1 MKFLLTIT
9 LAAMLLAGCSRNDT
23 DATTQPAESK
33 DDAHSKAS
41 KKGDYAEESKPAK
54 PVDIDLTRIKP
65 ANEAISPASAEQAAE
80 LINGGIEY
88 LLGQVND
95 QGGWSIQGKFEPA
108 VTALVLKALIQHPS
122 LTVETPVI
130 ARGYDR
136 LLTFQQSDGAIYD
149 PAQGRSNYCTA
160 IAVDALAAAK
170 SPKFKPALDKA
181 LAYLRSLQIV
191 PGSESRDTEVAGQ
204 KITAGHPY
212 IGGVSY
218 GHHGRPDMNN
228 LGWWME
234 AMHSA
239 GVPADDPA
247 MQRALAFV
255 LRSQNRSESNDMGWV
270 AAGPDDGGFI
280 YAPAKRD
287 IAVGESKAGPGPG
300 GQGLASYGSITYV
313 GLKSMLYAGLS
324 KDDPRVKAAFAWIR
338 QHWTLDQNPNMPAER
353 SQQGM
358 YFYFL
363 VFAKALRAY
372 GADVIP
378 DPSKPEIEH
387 NWRDELVAAL
397 AKRVQPDGS
406 WFNPAHRWEEGS
418 PVLVTAYEVQALEE
432 VLK

>member
-1 MKFLLTIT
+1 MMKTLLTIT
-9 LAAMLLAGCSRNDT
+9 LAAMLLSGCNQNNT
-23 DATTQPAESK
+23 DATTQPAGAK
-33 DDAHSKAS
+33 NDAHSKVS
-41 KKGDYAEESKPAK
+41 SKGDYAEKSKPAN
-54 PVDIDLTRIKP
+54 
-65 ANEAISPASAEQAAE
+65 ANLSLMGSANTAISPASAKQAAE
-80 LINGGIEY
+80 LINGGIAY
-88 LLGQVND
+88 LLAQVND

-108 VTALVLKALIQHPS
+108 VTALVLKALIQHPD

-136 LLTFQQSDGAIYD
+136 LLTFQQADGAIYD
-149 PAQGRSNYCTA
+149 PKQGRSNYCTA
-160 IAVDALAAAK
+160 IAIDALAAAK

-181 LAYLRSLQIV
+181 VAYLRSLQIV
-191 PGSESRDTEVAGQ
+191 PGSESLDTEVAGQ

-234 AMHSA
+234 AMHNAS
-239 GVPADDPA
+239 VPADDPA

-255 LRSQNRSESNDMGWV
+255 LRSQNRSESNDMAWV

-287 IAVGESKAGPGPG
+287 IAVGESKAGPGPD
-300 GQGLASYGSITYV
+300 GQGLASYGSITYI
-313 GLKSMLYAGLS
+313 GLKSMLYAGLT

-378 DPSKPEIEH
+378 DPTQPTIEH
-387 NWRDELVAAL
+387 NWRDELVDAL
-397 AKRVQPDGS
+397 ARRVQPDGS

-418 PVLVTAYEVQALEE
+418 PILVTAYEVQALEE